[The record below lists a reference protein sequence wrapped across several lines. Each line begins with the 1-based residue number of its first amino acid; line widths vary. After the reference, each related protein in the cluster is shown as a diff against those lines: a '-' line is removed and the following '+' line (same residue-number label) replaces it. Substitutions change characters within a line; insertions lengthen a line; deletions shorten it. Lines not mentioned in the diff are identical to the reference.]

1 MGTRASTNLDLLWA
15 SYTTDGDRDVR
26 DQLILHY
33 SPLVKYVAGRV
44 AVGLPQRVEPADL
57 VSYGIFGL
65 IDAIDRFEPD
75 RGISFETYAIAR
87 IKGAIIDELRSLDWV
102 PRSVRAKARSL
113 ERAYQDL
120 EARLK
125 RVPTDAEL
133 AAEVGLEEDQLQAIL
148 AQVSFVGLAALDETL
163 GIGERNSGTTLGDTL
178 ADRADGPV
186 AVVETAETRRILA
199 ACIAALPERERVV
212 LTLYYYEG
220 LTLAEIGTVLA
231 VTESR
236 VSQVHTK
243 AVIHLRA
250 RLAAADRDPA

>member
-1 MGTRASTNLDLLWA
+1 VATRASDLDLLWS
-15 SYTTDGDRDVR
+15 SYKTSGEREIR
-26 DQLILHY
+26 DQLIVHY

-44 AVGLPQRVEPADL
+44 AVGLPHRVEPADL

-65 IDAIDRFEPD
+65 IDAIERFEPD
-75 RGISFETYAIAR
+75 RGPSFESYAIAR

-133 AAEVGLEEDQLQAIL
+133 AAEVGLEEDQLQSIL
-148 AQVSFVGLAALDETL
+148 AQVSFLGLAALDETL
-163 GIGERNSGTTLGDTL
+163 GIGERAGGTTLGETL
-178 ADRADGPV
+178 ADRSDGPV

-220 LTLAEIGTVLA
+220 LTLAEIGTVLS

>member
-1 MGTRASTNLDLLWA
+1 VATRAGADLDLLWA
-15 SYTTDGDRDVR
+15 SYKADPDRDVR

-44 AVGLPQRVEPADL
+44 AVGLPQRVEAADL

-65 IDAIDRFEPD
+65 IDAIERFEPE
-75 RGISFETYAIAR
+75 RGTTFESYAIAR

-133 AAEVGLEEDQLQAIL
+133 ASEVGLEEDQLQAIL

-163 GIGERNSGTTLGDTL
+163 GIGERSGPTLGETL

-220 LTLAEIGTVLA
+220 LTLAEIGTVLS

>member
-1 MGTRASTNLDLLWA
+1 MSTGAVGDLAALWSTYKA
-15 SYTTDGDRDVR
+15 TGDKDLR

-33 SPLVKYVAGRV
+33 SPLVKYVASRV
-44 AVGLPQRVEPADL
+44 AIGLPQRVEASDL

-65 IDAIDRFEPD
+65 IDAIERFKPE
-75 RGISFETYAIAR
+75 RGYSFETYGMTR

-113 ERAYQDL
+113 ERAYQSL
-120 EARLK
+120 EARLG
-125 RVPTDAEL
+125 RVPTDVEL
-133 AAEVGLEEDQLQAIL
+133 AAEAGLEEEQLLAIL
-148 AQVSFVGLAALDETL
+148 AQIPFVDLAALDETF
-163 GIGERNSGTTLGDTL
+163 GISERGDGPTLGDTL

-199 ACIAALPERERVV
+199 ACIASLPERERIV

-220 LTLAEIGTVLA
+220 LTLAEIGTVLG

-236 VSQVHTK
+236 VCQVHTK
-243 AVIHLRA
+243 AVIHLRS
-250 RLAAADRDPA
+250 RLVAADRV

>member
-1 MGTRASTNLDLLWA
+1 MQQPGRSRNNSFRTSGGSRSRARCA
-15 SYTTDGDRDVR
+15 SPTAPATPAAAGD
-26 DQLILHY
+26 
-33 SPLVKYVAGRV
+33 A
-44 AVGLPQRVEPADL
+44 
-57 VSYGIFGL
+57 
-65 IDAIDRFEPD
+65 
-75 RGISFETYAIAR
+75 
-87 IKGAIIDELRSLDWV
+87 
-102 PRSVRAKARSL
+102 AKARSL
-113 ERAYQDL
+113 ERAYQNL
-120 EARLK
+120 EGRLK

-133 AAEVGLEEDQLQAIL
+133 AAAVGLEENHLQSIL

-163 GIGERNSGTTLGDTL
+163 GIGERNGGSTLGETL

-220 LTLAEIGTVLA
+220 LTLAEIGSVLS

-250 RLAAADRDPA
+250 RLAAADRDRI

>member
-1 MGTRASTNLDLLWA
+1 MPTRASADLDVLWA
-15 SYTTDGDRDVR
+15 RYKANGDREVR

-65 IDAIDRFEPD
+65 IDAIERFKPG
-75 RGISFETYAIAR
+75 RGISFESYAIAR

-102 PRSVRAKARSL
+102 PRSVPAKARSL
-113 ERAYQDL
+113 ERAYQSL

-133 AAEVGLEEDQLQAIL
+133 AAEVGLEEDQLQSIL

-163 GIGERNSGTTLGDTL
+163 GIGEHNSGSTLGETL
-178 ADRADGPV
+178 PDRADGPV

-220 LTLAEIGTVLA
+220 LTLAEIGSVLS

-250 RLAAADRDPA
+250 RLAAADR

>member
-1 MGTRASTNLDLLWA
+1 
-15 SYTTDGDRDVR
+15 
-26 DQLILHY
+26 
-33 SPLVKYVAGRV
+33 V

-65 IDAIDRFEPD
+65 IDTIERFEPE
-75 RGISFETYAIAR
+75 RGVSFENYAIAR
-87 IKGAIIDELRSLDWV
+87 IKGAIMDELRSLDWV

-133 AAEVGLEEDQLQAIL
+133 AAEVGLEESQLQAVL

-163 GIGERNSGTTLGDTL
+163 GISERGGPTLGDTI

-199 ACIAALPERERVV
+199 ACIAALPERERIV

-220 LTLAEIGTVLA
+220 LTLAEIGSVLS

-250 RLAAADRDPA
+250 RLAAADR

>member
-1 MGTRASTNLDLLWA
+1 VATRASADLDLLWS
-15 SYTTDGDRDVR
+15 SYKTSGDRDLR
-26 DQLILHY
+26 DQLIVHY

-65 IDAIDRFEPD
+65 IDAIERFEPD
-75 RGISFETYAIAR
+75 RRSSFESYAIAR

-133 AAEVGLEEDQLQAIL
+133 AAEVGLQEDQLQSIL
-148 AQVSFVGLAALDETL
+148 AQVSFLGLAALDETF
-163 GIGERNSGTTLGDTL
+163 GIGERAGATTLGETL
-178 ADRADGPV
+178 ADRSDGPV
-186 AVVETAETRRILA
+186 AVVETAETQRILA

-220 LTLAEIGTVLA
+220 LTLAEIGTVLS

>member
-1 MGTRASTNLDLLWA
+1 MPTRASADLDVLWA
-15 SYTTDGDRDVR
+15 TYKATGDRDVR

-65 IDAIDRFEPD
+65 IDAIDRFELN
-75 RGISFETYAIAR
+75 RGTSFESYAIAR

-125 RVPTDAEL
+125 RVPSDAEL
-133 AAEVGLEEDQLQAIL
+133 AAEVGLEEEQLQSVL

-163 GIGERNSGTTLGDTL
+163 GISERSGGATLGDTL

-186 AVVETAETRRILA
+186 AVMETAETRRILA
-199 ACIAALPERERVV
+199 ACIASLPERERVV

-220 LTLAEIGTVLA
+220 LTLAEIGSVLG

-250 RLAAADRDPA
+250 RLAAADRDAG

>member
-1 MGTRASTNLDLLWA
+1 VAIRATEDLGTLWA
-15 SYTTDGDRDVR
+15 SYKATGEREVR

-65 IDAIDRFEPD
+65 IDAIERFEPQ
-75 RGISFETYAIAR
+75 RGLTFETYGITR

-102 PRSVRAKARSL
+102 PRSVRAKARLL
-113 ERAYQDL
+113 ERAYQTH
-120 EARLK
+120 EARLG

-133 AAEVGLEEDQLQAIL
+133 AVEVGVTEDQLQSIL
-148 AQVSFVGLAALDETL
+148 AQISFVGLAALDETL
-163 GIGERNSGTTLGDTL
+163 GISEPGDAPTLGDTL

-199 ACIAALPERERVV
+199 ACIATMPERERIV

-220 LTLAEIGTVLA
+220 LTLAEIGSVMG

-236 VSQVHTK
+236 VSQIHTK

-250 RLAAADRDPA
+250 RLAASDRT